1 MPAAFGH
8 MLRALFASAAASLL
22 APAEAQ
28 TTQPAQ
34 SGLPMWVIRD
44 DDSTIYITGTVH
56 ILPDNVAWRTEKL
69 DAALSEATELWLEIA
84 EISEPAGITTGIL
97 SIYGDKLATDGPP
110 LSSRLTE
117 RERGLLADAIREA
130 ETPPEIAA
138 KIDGMKPLYAV
149 YAIDRAHQLGGDYR
163 SKNGIDRILGGL
175 ARAQGDTVRGLETM
189 EFQLGDAFDLPE
201 DEQLAALRERLATD
215 NPEQRRL
222 KRMSDLAYIDWAY
235 GKTQMVEALAALMYI
250 APEVSGV
257 HALLRDRNEN
267 WAAQIEDLLAGS
279 GVSFIAVGALHLVG
293 PDSLQKRLGLRGIKT
308 ARY

>member
-1 MPAAFGH
+1 
-8 MLRALFASAAASLL
+8 
-22 APAEAQ
+22 
-28 TTQPAQ
+28 
-34 SGLPMWVIRD
+34 MWVIRD
-44 DDSTIYITGTVH
+44 DDSTIYVTGTVH

-222 KRMSDLAYIDWAY
+222 KRMSDLAYRLGWQNEWSSA
-235 GKTQMVEALAALMYI
+235 AALMY
-250 APEVSGV
+250 VRQFRCSR
-257 HALLRDRNEN
+257 LLRDRPAN

-293 PDSLQKRLGLRGIKT
+293 RAACRNASACAASDNTLLATETRR
-308 ARY
+308 